1 MTQQYSDKAPVTFQD
16 VAACFSEE
24 EWKLLHEWQKE
35 LYRNVMKEIH
45 QALISLGPL
54 IATSVFSLR
63 ANEKEDPYP
72 VEDPDFDRRYSIQ
85 SSPALSC
92 DNILTRE
99 HRSETRLTDHHSA
112 VGEKVNTASNSGHS
126 APLPVVSFHIKEEVE
141 SYPIVYLDSESGES
155 TSSPT
160 GFPSLSVEPQA
171 RFVPHLA
178 THKGDINTCILAGN
192 ALARPVLDLS
202 VKPEEDFQEEPKH
215 KRRSVQ
221 RMIFERKDVESFTR
235 VGKIASCKDF
245 SRKAKEKE
253 LPKSFKETSF
263 QSHQWPEGNQ
273 ELEEDKIPQYT
284 SNFGNPQY
292 SNLHVRILGDEGSRI
307 LECENSLENVSLR
320 TSQPSTQQTW
330 KLYSCT
336 ECDKS
341 FRQYISLVKH
351 RKVHNGKRAYQ
362 CSECGKGFRMKN
374 TLVKHKR
381 THSGE
386 RPYHCS
392 ECGKSFIQKHH
403 LIGHQRGH
411 TGERPYR
418 CNRCSKCFPWK
429 ASLIAH
435 QKTHVEST
443 GMN

>member
-54 IATSVFSLR
+54 IATSVFSLK
-63 ANEKEDPYP
+63 ANEKEDTYP
-72 VEDPDFDRRYSIQ
+72 IEDPDFEKRYSIQ
-85 SSPALSC
+85 NSPG
-92 DNILTRE
+92 
-99 HRSETRLTDHHSA
+99 RSAE
-112 VGEKVNTASNSGHS
+112 
-126 APLPVVSFHIKEEVE
+126 LPVVSFQIKEEVE
-141 SYPIVYLDSESGES
+141 TYPVVYLDSESGES
-155 TSSPT
+155 ASSPT

-171 RFVPHLA
+171 RFVPHRGA
-178 THKGDINTCILAGN
+178 NKGDIHTCSSAGI
-192 ALARPVLDLS
+192 ALAKPVLDLS
-202 VKPEEDFQEEPKH
+202 VKPEEVFQKEREN

-221 RMIFERKDVESFTR
+221 RMILDRKDVESLTCS
-235 VGKIASCKDF
+235 GKIASSKDF

-253 LPKSFKETSF
+253 VSKSVKEISFKSRL
-263 QSHQWPEGNQ
+263 WPERNQ
-273 ELEEDKIPQYT
+273 ELKEDTIPQYT
-284 SNFGNPQY
+284 SELRNPQY
-292 SNLHVRILGDEGSRI
+292 SNLHMRTLGDESSRM
-307 LECENSLENVSLR
+307 LEYENSLGHVSLLS
-320 TSQPSTQQTW
+320 SQPNTQQPW
-330 KLYSCT
+330 KLYPCT

-418 CNRCSKCFPWK
+418 CNRCTKCFPWK

-435 QKTHVEST
+435 QKTHAGST